1 MFAFVYT
8 FIFLFAEEAG
18 HRAAGGFAEF
28 WDSYMNIP
36 GFELWRFINLGIFV
50 AVMVYLLRRPLSEQ
64 FKAKREA
71 IRADLIK
78 AEEEKRAAL
87 ARLTSA
93 EAKLVSLEPEK
104 TAVLER
110 ARREAEAEKARI
122 ADAAESEAR
131 KIREQAVSEIA
142 RLSQQTRNDLRRF
155 SAEESIRLA
164 EEKLRARIDAEK
176 DSRLVKSGVEAIGGL
191 S

>member
-1 MFAFVYT
+1 MFAFIYSFL
-8 FIFLFAEEAG
+8 FIFAEEASHG
-18 HRAAGGFAEF
+18 EGGFMHF
-28 WDSYMNIP
+28 WNTYMNYP

-50 AVMVYLLRRPLSEQ
+50 AVLVYILKKPLSET

-78 AEEEKRAAL
+78 AEEEKQAAL

-93 EAKLVSLEPEK
+93 EVKLVGLEPEK
-104 TAVLER
+104 NSVIER
-110 ARREAEAEKARI
+110 ARQEAAAEKARI
-122 ADAAESEAR
+122 AEAAEAEA
-131 KIREQAVSEIA
+131 KKLREQAASEAA
-142 RLSQQTRNDLRRF
+142 RLSQQTKADLRRF

-164 EEKLRARIDAEK
+164 EEKLRAQMNAER
-176 DSRLVKSGVEAIGGL
+176 DSRLVKSGIEAIGGL